1 MRKLFYLI
9 GTLLLFAI
17 ALIGWFD
24 HRYYWAYAV
33 AIPLFLLG
41 IYNAVQPR
49 HTILRNFPVLG
60 YVRYALEFIAPE
72 IQQYFIERHTDGR
85 PFSRQQR
92 SRGKDSNQQLNNQ
105 IVKAHTICTDAT
117 CCICT

>member
-60 YVRYALEFIAPE
+60 YVLEKG
-72 IQQYFIERHTDGR
+72 T
-85 PFSRQQR
+85 
-92 SRGKDSNQQLNNQ
+92 
-105 IVKAHTICTDAT
+105 IVCSMGSW
-117 CCICT
+117 